1 MACRNAALL
10 RSTFPPLTSDQALV
24 SWDIAAA
31 AAAAAGFRVIPPLR
45 AEVTALDTAS
55 LGLVS
60 RGTCADSAANAIA
73 ASSSLAAAS
82 PSSIGFAPSSIFA
95 IRSNFSAIAKS
106 FLDLISS
113 FSCLTS
119 CPVEVIGPMT
129 SRSCPHC
136 KQNLAVASTAASHV
150 GQCTGMNLV
159 YTLYI

>member
-60 RGTCADSAANAIA
+60 
-73 ASSSLAAAS
+73 
-82 PSSIGFAPSSIFA
+82 
-95 IRSNFSAIAKS
+95 
-106 FLDLISS
+106 
-113 FSCLTS
+113 
-119 CPVEVIGPMT
+119 
-129 SRSCPHC
+129 
-136 KQNLAVASTAASHV
+136 
-150 GQCTGMNLV
+150 
-159 YTLYI
+159 